1 MPFGASSD
9 SGQDEVPLI
18 RRRIAMGR
26 QVSVVILGVI
36 IAVGVIYAL
45 FDERISFTGPA
56 YRAPATQEV
65 PK

>member
-1 MPFGASSD
+1 
-9 SGQDEVPLI
+9 
-18 RRRIAMGR
+18 MGR

-45 FDERISFTGPA
+45 FDERISFMGPA
-56 YRAPATQEV
+56 YRAPATQDV